1 MLLLFAFHYFAYYAL
16 KVALLFSIVFFLI
29 TLNLYTELYF
39 LEVLFRLVTPWP
51 VFRPLLGVSP
61 GNLNHSIFFAS
72 L

>member
-39 LEVLFRLVTPWP
+39 LEVLFRLVTP
-51 VFRPLLGVSP
+51 
-61 GNLNHSIFFAS
+61 
-72 L
+72 